1 MIFAGNQERGYF
13 SEEFAG
19 KNGLD
24 FAYVGT
30 YPHIADQT
38 NDILRHGKQDYTI
51 FDVDTYIDEA
61 DEIADQII
69 RICRANNSKA
79 IVYAPGYMLE
89 SAMIMALYDK
99 GITYF
104 ITAQTLSSMKDQLEK
119 CINGYYDANGIE
131 EFGVLTIVY
140 PNSRHELL
148 FVLEDIYSQMCVY
161 LPFLSSLR

>member
-51 FDVDTYIDEA
+51 LMLIH
-61 DEIADQII
+61 ILMMLMRSQIRSSGYVGLI
-69 RICRANNSKA
+69 IQKQLFTHRDICWN
-79 IVYAPGYMLE
+79 
-89 SAMIMALYDK
+89 
-99 GITYF
+99 
-104 ITAQTLSSMKDQLEK
+104 QL
-119 CINGYYDANGIE
+119 
-131 EFGVLTIVY
+131 
-140 PNSRHELL
+140 
-148 FVLEDIYSQMCVY
+148 
-161 LPFLSSLR
+161 